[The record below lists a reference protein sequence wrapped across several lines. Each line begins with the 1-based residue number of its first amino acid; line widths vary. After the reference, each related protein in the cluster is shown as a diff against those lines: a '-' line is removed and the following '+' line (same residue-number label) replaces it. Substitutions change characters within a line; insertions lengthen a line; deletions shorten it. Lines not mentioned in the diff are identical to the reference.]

1 MRCTLNIIKIV
12 SKLFILALFMV
23 GCEKESTSPLDVPAN
38 VNTLGDI
45 SLGGSEGAFSDY
57 FYDLSSDFNAKFFY
71 YQKDGSVVNTILA
84 PGLLNP
90 NRDTLN
96 LRTFS
101 DFILKVEP
109 QDLNSQTS
117 VSIFDETAN
126 GCSVISDTCP
136 DIDGDGALSSIS
148 EVSDIP
154 QADSLIIYSH
164 QFSSILKLEWDVD
177 DNRYK
182 NVLEEYEYTSGDS
195 EYTSQWLQ
203 GSDTVYVD
211 ENVYKYDSLIYMT
224 ALDTILTS
232 AEGQFYFDQSEYIK
246 RDSVYSVS
254 DIQLSVI
261 FPFERYILATDSIMY
276 RTNTDCNLDGLWT
289 PAEQKLV
296 DYNNDGDSLDVIFE
310 FNDADGS
317 GKWDEGENFI
327 FDYDGNGSQKDVLY
341 EFEDLGNGS
350 SNSAEIYWD
359 KNSNNSRDGNEPF
372 EDLNCNGIWDATET
386 SYEVLETQF
395 DCEASELSLTWD
407 TGKSICFKDKGNG
420 LWDAA
425 EYYQDQNLNGLW
437 DDGEKLSK
445 RLNQNDGAANL
456 LVDYTDPDLPQPIFL
471 IAKNTT
477 IKLRDQSTY
486 DPIIQDSIYDVVQKT
501 IPRIDS
507 VRTIFSNKV
516 ISQITDSTLF
526 GRDYKILKSQYPNNS
541 STKNYNY
548 SILDDTDDNVVRLHY
563 PSYFLPYGFYTQPS
577 QIADGFWYEDY
588 LDLETVFYTYNGN
601 IRDGEHVFFDS
612 VKATTRGDYHIETD
626 YLVERPSLV
635 TVPMKKVLS
644 ATCNTSDL
652 DYPNCAVG
660 LNLSAY
666 DTTLSDCYSIIK
678 TMTMTMLGS
687 GVEFGQRTTTTLA
700 KGLGIVEE
708 SVEIR
713 WSEQIGVTGEVWSE
727 YSRIELNDLRVVS
740 ELGRA
745 QGMLNDLSGDTK
757 IYIEELNQ
765 LDGDSF
771 IKSRSAGIQ
780 AVKLPSN

>member
-1 MRCTLNIIKIV
+1 MRCTLNIIKFV
-12 SKLFILALFMV
+12 SKLFILALFV
-23 GCEKESTSPLDVPAN
+23 VSCDDKSTSSSERV
-38 VNTLGDI
+38 VGSNTLGDS
-45 SLGGSEGAFSDY
+45 SLGLDEGVFADY
-57 FYDLSSDFNAKFFY
+57 FYDLSSEFNAKFFY
-71 YQKDGSVVNTILA
+71 YQKDGSVANTILT

-109 QDLNSQTS
+109 EDLNTQTS

-126 GCSVISDTCP
+126 GCSIISDICP
-136 DIDGDGALSSIS
+136 DIDGNGSLSNIS
-148 EVSDIP
+148 KVPDIP

-164 QFSSILKLEWDVD
+164 QFSSTLKMEWDVD

-182 NVLEEYEYTSGDS
+182 NVLEEYTYTSGSS
-195 EYTSQWLQ
+195 EYTSQWIQ
-203 GSDTVYVD
+203 GSETVYVD

-224 ALDTILTS
+224 PLDTILTL

-254 DIQLSVI
+254 NIQLSVT
-261 FPFERYILATDSIMY
+261 FPFERYILAVDSIMY
-276 RTNTDCNLDGLWT
+276 RANTDCNLDDIWT

-296 DYNNDGDSLDVIFE
+296 DYNDDGDSLDVIFE
-310 FNDADGS
+310 FNDEALAPTDS
-317 GKWDEGENFI
+317 GYGNGEWDEGENLI

-341 EFEDLGNGS
+341 EFQDLGNGI
-350 SNSAEIYWD
+350 SNLAEIYWD
-359 KNSNNSRDGNEPF
+359 KNGNNSRDENEPF
-372 EDLNCNGIWDATET
+372 EDLNCNGVWDAAQ
-386 SYEVLETQF
+386 SDLNS
-395 DCEASELSLTWD
+395 DS
-407 TGKSICFKDKGNG
+407 GNG
-420 LWDAA
+420 IWDAA
-425 EYYQDQNLNGLW
+425 EYFEDQNMNGLW

-445 RLNQNDGAANL
+445 KLNENDGAANL
-456 LVDYTDPDLPQPIFL
+456 LVDYTNPDSPQPISL
-471 IAKNTT
+471 IAQNTT
-477 IKLRDQSTY
+477 IKLRDQSVY
-486 DPIIQDSIYDVVQKT
+486 DPIIQDSIYDIVQKT

-541 STKNYNY
+541 SAKNYNY
-548 SILDDTDDNVVRLHY
+548 SILDDTYDNIVRLDY
-563 PSYFLPYGFYTQPS
+563 PSYFLPYGYYSQPS

-601 IRDGEHVFFDS
+601 IREGEHVFFDS
-612 VKATTRGDYHIETD
+612 VKATTGGDYHIETD

-644 ATCNTSDL
+644 ATCNTLAL
-652 DYPNCAVG
+652 DYPDCAIG
-660 LNLSAY
+660 LELSVY

-708 SVEIR
+708 GVEIR
-713 WSEQIGVTGEVWSE
+713 WSEQIDVPGQVWSD
-727 YSRIELNDLRVVS
+727 YSRIKLNDLRVVS

-745 QGMLNDLSGDTK
+745 QGIFNDLSGDTK
-757 IYIEELNQ
+757 INIEELNQ

-771 IKSRSAGIQ
+771 TKSRSAGIQ
-780 AVKLPSN
+780 PVKLPSN